1 MKSVRE
7 ALSRRQNGEAGFTL
21 VELLIVMVII
31 GLLAAIAVPFYLN
44 QRKRSWIAA
53 AESDLSSAVQAI
65 VAVRAEH
72 GTSTISFGN
81 SGTAAVTKCGPAS
94 SGTSCNVYYDSTD
107 SGQKINT
114 SDRVSIEI
122 TGGNSDDFTLTAKHE
137 GITDQNKDTIVYTN
151 KDGKTKNNMS

>member
-1 MKSVRE
+1 MKNVRE

-53 AESDLSSAVQAI
+53 ADSDLASAKTAV

-72 GTSTISFGN
+72 GNDLIAFGSN
-81 SGTAAVTKCGPAS
+81 QEKTCGPGKNA
-94 SGTSCNVYYDSTD
+94 CEVYAGSVNT
-107 SGQKINT
+107 GQKVN
-114 SDRVSIEI
+114 VSEGVTI
-122 TGGNSDDFTLTAKHE
+122 TIDKGDKDDFTLTATRT
-137 GITDQNKDTIVYTN
+137 GINDAQGTALTIVYTN
-151 KDGKTKNNMS
+151 ADGQTKNNMS

>member
-53 AESDLSSAVQAI
+53 ADSDLASAKTAI
-65 VAVRAEH
+65 VAVRAENDKATITFDKA
-72 GTSTISFGN
+72 GTQT
-81 SGTAAVTKCGPAS
+81 TCGPKAS
-94 SGTSCNVYYDSTD
+94 CDVFAGGNETS
-107 SGQKINT
+107 QKINT
-114 SDRVSIEI
+114 SDGVTIEI
-122 TGGNSDDFTLTAKHE
+122 TNGDTDNFTLVAKRA
-137 GITDQNKDTIVYTN
+137 GCDGDITYTN
-151 KDGKTKNNMS
+151 SNGQTANTMH